1 MSSGYVALHAYKG
14 RRWRGAWVGVLKWG
28 GPLPLLPS
36 DALNLISSWIKT
48 KKCSYFA
55 FTFPISTT
63 IMDFYVRVILANLL
77 KSFIAQVG
85 E

>member
-14 RRWRGAWVGVLKWG
+14 RRWRGAWVGVSKWG

-77 KSFIAQVG
+77 VLYRTG
-85 E
+85 W